1 MEENR
6 IFKAY
11 LRLLSRDLQ
20 TLQTALQEKDYAA
33 AEKLVGDLVE
43 DTQRGIED

>member
-20 TLQTALQEKDYAA
+20 SLQTALQEKDYAV
-33 AEKLVGDLVE
+33 AERMVNDLVE

>member
-20 TLQTALQEKDYAA
+20 FLKTALQEKDYAA
-33 AEKLVGDLVE
+33 VEKLVGDLVE